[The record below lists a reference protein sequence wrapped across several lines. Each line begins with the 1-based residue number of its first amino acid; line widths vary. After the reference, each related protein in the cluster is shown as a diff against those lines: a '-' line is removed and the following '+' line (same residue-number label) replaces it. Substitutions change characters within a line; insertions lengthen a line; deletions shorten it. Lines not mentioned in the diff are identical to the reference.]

1 MISFEAQ
8 GRKVDVFPAA
18 GPDRPVICLNTFGHE
33 GDKVYRELQKLG
45 SPDCTIV
52 AVSNLKWD
60 HDMTPWYCPPISKMD
75 TPCTGGADDFLDILT
90 REILPEAEKHI
101 EGRPEWRGVSGYSLA
116 GLFAVYA
123 LYRTDIFSRAASMS
137 GSLWFPDLKEYIFSH
152 DMAARPDH
160 IYFSLGDKESK
171 TRNQYLKTVQDNTAE
186 IQAYYAGK
194 GIDSVFVLNPGG
206 HYVNGV
212 ERTAAGIDWILRKD

>member
-1 MISFEAQ
+1 MISFEVQ
-8 GRKVDVFPAA
+8 GRKVDVFPAD
-18 GPDRPVICLNTFGHE
+18 GTDRPLICLNTFGRE
-33 GDKVYRELQKLG
+33 GDKVHRELQNTG
-45 SPDCTIV
+45 SPDCTLV

-60 HDMTPWYCPPISKMD
+60 HDMTPWDCPPISKMD
-75 TPCTGGADDFLDILT
+75 TPCTGGADDFLNILIT
-90 REILPEAEKHI
+90 EILPEAERHI
-101 EGRPEWRGVSGYSLA
+101 EGEPAWMGISGYSLA

-123 LYRTDIFSRAASMS
+123 LYRTDLFSRAASMS
-137 GSLWFPDLKEYIFSH
+137 GSLWFPDIKDYIFSH
-152 DMAARPDH
+152 EMKARPDH

-186 IQAYYAGK
+186 IQAFYAGK

-206 HYVNGV
+206 HYIGGV